1 MSKIVSI
8 TKEMIIDAAFNITK
22 EKGFSKLS
30 NREIAKYLN
39 CSIRPIYYQFKD
51 VEDLN
56 KHLFKKVEEYFYNY
70 LTSDIKYKDKVY
82 LSTGIN
88 YIKFA
93 REENNLFKL
102 MFMSDLSVT
111 NFIKEENQS
120 FTEYS
125 KIVVNKTNLDIK
137 KANDMGVIC
146 GVTTNPSLI
155 AKEGKVFEEVIAE
168 IASIVDGPI
177 SGEVKATTTDA
188 EGMIAEGREIAK
200 IHPNMVVKIP
210 MTVEGL
216 KAVKVLTAEGIKTNV
231 TLIFNANQ
239 ALLAA
244 RAGATYVSPFLGRL
258 DDIST
263 RGVDLISEI
272 AQIFEVAGIDT
283 EIIAASV
290 RNPIHVTDCALA
302 GADIATVP
310 YKVIEQ
316 MTHHPLTDA
325 GIEKFQ
331 ADYKAVF
338 GE

>member
-1 MSKIVSI
+1 MKFF
-8 TKEMIIDAAFNITK
+8 IDTAN
-22 EKGFSKLS
+22 
-30 NREIAKYLN
+30 
-39 CSIRPIYYQFKD
+39 
-51 VEDLN
+51 VE
-56 KHLFKKVEEYFYNY
+56 
-70 LTSDIKYKDKVY
+70 
-82 LSTGIN
+82 
-88 YIKFA
+88 
-93 REENNLFKL
+93 
-102 MFMSDLSVT
+102 
-111 NFIKEENQS
+111 
-120 FTEYS
+120 
-125 KIVVNKTNLDIK
+125 DIK

-231 TLIFNANQ
+231 TLVFTANQ

-258 DDIST
+258 DDISV
-263 RGVDLISEI
+263 RGTELIEEI
-272 AQIFEVAGIDT
+272 AEMFAAAGDINTQIIC
-283 EIIAASV
+283 ASV
-290 RNPIHVTDCALA
+290 RNPMHVTECALA

-325 GIEKFQ
+325 GIAKFQ